1 MTLSH
6 AAINGNVM
14 GSIVASDALELLPNV
29 RVRGDV
35 EYRQSEV
42 QLGAIVEG
50 RLMRQAGTGTAKL
63 KLASS
68 G

>member
-1 MTLSH
+1 
-6 AAINGNVM
+6 M